1 MLFDYLM
8 SRAFPRY
15 FQLLL
20 LSGAFIVIFPHI
32 TQAANTWQEPTCDP
46 TVSPSTCN
54 ISPPLN
60 VSSAVQT
67 KTGGLILGG
76 SVVSPSIG
84 LVVSNGF
91 TLSSGTL
98 TLPSNSV
105 TDAFVSDTLTST
117 IYKRDSDGF
126 TPTGVAT
133 SDAIDLSSWNAS
145 SAAGVELIG
154 YLPTSAVTD
163 NWVNTNLTT
172 TEAMSGPL
180 SITLANSSQAASN
193 GLTITPY
200 GGGSASTANALRIVG
215 SSTQPL
221 VYLQSSNNTSISEG
235 SVIGV
240 TVDSL
245 SASSGLNI
253 TSTAGAAA
261 AYPISVTLNNAS
273 TATRA
278 ISVSNVSTA
287 ANGYGLYASAS
298 GAATSIGVYGYG
310 LSNGVKGESSG
321 SHGVYGS
328 ATAAAQAGVYGTNTT
343 STTGYGVWGY
353 GYERG
358 VYGTTSNG
366 YGVYGTVGGS
376 LSSKAGVYGSSTSSS
391 SSYGVQGNA
400 TVGYGGYFTGPT
412 GATGISTTG
421 TGVYGEGSTYGVRGK
436 TSGGSYPGV
445 QGEGSIYGVRGIGNY
460 GVYGE
465 STTYYGG
472 YFTGPTG
479 LQAFGSNGNGLES
492 YSNTASKAGVYAEST
507 AAGYGVYGR
516 TTGTSNTIG
525 AVTGYN
531 TGTSGYSNGGLFYG
545 QIGVTGDS
553 TGTDQYAYGVN
564 GITDAAGAPALH
576 GYHNGASAGYGVW
589 GEATTGIGVYG
600 KGKTYAAK
608 FDGTVIASNYT
619 KTEQPASQLGSNM
632 ISSAGTYAA
641 PTAYYLR
648 NMVYD
653 GSELWLLHNNYASGQ
668 QDYVYRYDPS
678 TLFETRKYFTAASP
692 DTYGVMSK
700 MVAIPGAVNGR
711 SVYYWDGAGNAY
723 YYGKYDLNPT
733 QANPSGTVKQNVT
746 AGIYRG
752 STYTTNPSSKI
763 IVGTCNNYGTTGTC
777 TSGGGTLA
785 YTDFG
790 AGSYTNITYT
800 GTIGGIT
807 DFVSDK
813 DQRVYALSDRT
824 STNDEI
830 LRIATGL
837 GSVSDHYTLP
847 YDAAQTAKDM
857 LYDGR
862 YIWVLM
868 DRSGAESIVRVDPD
882 DTASVT
888 EYYLTSDGT
897 STGTNEC
904 TSPIAMVY
912 DDVYIWI
919 GCTTLQS
926 GYPGMIVFSP
936 TEADIASYG
945 GNAYIEFSGSQ
956 TMRGEPVYDGTYIY
970 VVTAFSSTSRLRKYY
985 SGHGPGSQTSPMV
998 MGLNIVGTDGDGIT
1012 TLYCMKVQGAAWNF
1026 TTGKCNGTI
1035 SGFSY

>member
-1 MLFDYLM
+1 M
-8 SRAFPRY
+8 SKAFPRY

-32 TQAANTWQEPTCDP
+32 AQAANTWQEPNCDP
-46 TVSPSTCN
+46 TDDPTLCN

-105 TDAFVSDTLTST
+105 TDAMTSDTLTST
-117 IYKRDSDGF
+117 IYKRDSDGV
-126 TPTGVAT
+126 TPTGAAT

-145 SAAGVELIG
+145 SATGVELIG
-154 YLPTSAVTD
+154 YLPTSAITD
-163 NWVNTNLTT
+163 NWVNTNVTS
-172 TEAMSGPL
+172 TEAMTGPL
-180 SITLANSSQAASN
+180 SITLANSSQAAST
-193 GLTITPY
+193 GLTITPWNPSTVNTVSVA
-200 GGGSASTANALRIVG
+200 GST
-215 SSTQPL
+215 TQSL
-221 VYLQSSNNTSISEG
+221 LYLQSVNGTVTEG
-235 SVIGV
+235 SGLKIDV
-240 TVDSL
+240 
-245 SASSGLNI
+245 SSGSSAIGASI
-253 TSTAGAAA
+253 TSAGLSTAYPLVISATGASGPTRGISVNNAVTSAGVYGIYGYAAA
-261 AYPISVTLNNAS
+261 
-273 TATRA
+273 
-278 ISVSNVSTA
+278 VST
-287 ANGYGLYASAS
+287 SV
-298 GAATSIGVYGYG
+298 GVYGYG
-310 LSNGVKGESSG
+310 ASNGVKGESSG
-321 SHGVYGS
+321 SHGVYGG
-328 ATAAAQAGVYGTNTT
+328 ATAAAQAGVYGTNT

-376 LSSKAGVYGSSTSSS
+376 LTNKAGVYGSSTSSS

-400 TVGYGGYFTGPT
+400 SVGYGGYFTGPT
-412 GATGISTTG
+412 GAAGISTAG
-421 TGVYGEGSTYGVRGK
+421 TGLYGEGTNGYGVRGK
-436 TSGGSYPGV
+436 TNTAGYAGV
-445 QGEGSIYGVRGIGNY
+445 IGEGTTYGVRGVGNY

-465 STTYYGG
+465 STMYFGG

-479 LQAFGSNGNGLES
+479 LQTFGTNGNALEA
-492 YSNTASKAGVYAEST
+492 YSST
-507 AAGYGVYGR
+507 AGKVAVYGQSNAAGHGVYG
-516 TTGTSNTIG
+516 TTVGSSATVG

-545 QIGVTGDS
+545 QIGVTGS
-553 TGTDQYAYGVN
+553 ATGTDQYAYGVN
-564 GITDAAGAPALH
+564 GITDAANAPAVH
-576 GYHNGASAGYGVW
+576 GLNDGTSGGYGVW
-589 GEATTGIGVYG
+589 GEANTGIGVFG

-608 FDGTVIASNYT
+608 FDGAVIASNYI

-632 ISSAGTYAA
+632 ISSAGTYVA
-641 PTAYYLR
+641 PTVYYLR

-678 TLFETRKYFTAASP
+678 TLFETRKYSAATA

-700 MVAIPGAVNGR
+700 LVAIPGAVNGR

-746 AGIYRG
+746 AGIYHG
-752 STYTTNPSSKI
+752 STYTTIPSSKI
-763 IVGTCNNYGTTGTC
+763 VVGTCNNYGTTGTC

-790 AGSYTNITYT
+790 ASSYSNITYS

-813 DQRVYALSDRT
+813 DQRIYALSDRT
-824 STNDEI
+824 GTADEV
-830 LRIATGL
+830 LRINTSL
-837 GSVSDHYTLP
+837 TNVDTTYTLP
-847 YDAAQTAKDM
+847 YTSSQTAKDM

-882 DTASVT
+882 DTASAT
-888 EYYLTSDGT
+888 EFYLTGDGT
-897 STGTNEC
+897 SAGIKEC
-904 TSPIAMVY
+904 SGPIAMVY

-956 TMRGEPVYDGTYIY
+956 IMIGEPVYDGTYIY
-970 VVTAFSSTSRLRKYY
+970 VATSFSSTSRLRKYY
-985 SGHGPGSQTSPMV
+985 SGHGSGSQTSPMV
-998 MGLNIVGTDGDGIT
+998 MGLNIVGTDVSGVT

-1035 SGFSY
+1035 AGFSY